1 MHGWILLALWTSL
14 NSTAGPSTFKHV
26 RSAEEH
32 VRQLIGEG
40 YARSATFRALVDR
53 VEQQSCVV
61 YISSVV
67 KLSQGMRGALLHTSV
82 GDRGMPV
89 LRVLLKTNLGR
100 DEAIAVIGHELQ
112 HVIEA
117 VQGSRGRNSSNLAAV
132 FNGLD
137 PRAHTSNSHKY
148 ETEAAI
154 AVAESIRGELKRVPA
169 PRRVSY
175 VRLAAQR

>member
-1 MHGWILLALWTSL
+1 
-14 NSTAGPSTFKHV
+14 V

-40 YARSATFRALVDR
+40 YDRSATFRALVDR

-82 GDRGMPV
+82 GDREMPV

-117 VQGSRGRNSSNLAAV
+117 VQGARIMDSPNLTTV
-132 FNGLD
+132 FNELD
-137 PRAHTSNSHKY
+137 PRTRASNSHKY

-154 AVAESIRGELKRVPA
+154 AVAESIRGGLKRVPA

-175 VRLAAQR
+175 VQLAARR